1 VDSNCAITDCR
12 RALPD
17 GAHRRVCPR
26 CASRI
31 RARLAELH
39 YQLPL
44 LQASLQHDR
53 SPTTGTIHG
62 GRAHSPMPLRA
73 DVMSLLGPGSNTTV
87 TDPYGDAR
95 TDQAGPLPI
104 HAHLKGWAEMTAEHV
119 GLTPTPGI
127 RPGRTW
133 ADWLDAYLP
142 WILTAPWAD
151 NFHQELAE
159 LLARVR
165 AITRTEP
172 QRHLQDAP
180 CPSCDAFAL
189 IDEDWQAYIEC
200 KACGLLLTHTEY
212 TDHARRVLPA
222 LHRTALQILLNRQR
236 QESQTTDA

>member
-1 VDSNCAITDCR
+1 VNSHCAITDCSR
-12 RALPD
+12 TLPD

-62 GRAHSPMPLRA
+62 GRATSPMPLRA
-73 DVMSLLGPGSNTTV
+73 DVINLLGPGSNSTV
-87 TDPYGDAR
+87 VDPYDETRG
-95 TDQAGPLPI
+95 DQAGPLPI
-104 HAHLKGWAEMTAEHV
+104 HTHLKGWAEMTADHV
-119 GLTPTPGI
+119 RLASVPGL

-142 WILTAPWAD
+142 WILTAAWVGE
-151 NFHQELAE
+151 FHQELAE

-165 AITRTEP
+165 SITRTEP

-180 CPSCDAFAL
+180 CPSCDAFGL
-189 IDEDWQAYIEC
+189 IDEDWQPYVEC
-200 KACGLLLTHTEY
+200 TACGALLTHTEY
-212 TDHARRVLPA
+212 LDHARRVLPQ
-222 LHRTALQILLNRQR
+222 LYRTALHLVVEASKAQDHTPV
-236 QESQTTDA
+236 S

>member
-1 VDSNCAITDCR
+1 MADRCAVTTCG

-17 GAHRRVCPR
+17 GRPGRVCSR

-62 GRAHSPMPLRA
+62 GRATSPMPLRA
-73 DVMSLLGPGSNTTV
+73 DVINLLGPGSNSAV
-87 TDPYGDAR
+87 TDPYDETRGD
-95 TDQAGPLPI
+95 QSGPLPI
-104 HAHLKGWAEMTAEHV
+104 DTHLKGWAEMTAGHV
-119 GLTPTPGI
+119 RLAPAPGI
-127 RPGRTW
+127 RPGHTW
-133 ADWLDAYLP
+133 AAWLDAYLP
-142 WILTAPWAD
+142 WIVTAPWVAE
-151 NFHQELAE
+151 FHQELAE

-180 CPSCDAFAL
+180 CPNCDAFAL
-189 IDEDWQAYIEC
+189 IDEDWQAYVEC
-200 KACGLLLTHTEY
+200 KACGLLLTHPEY
-212 TDHARRVLPA
+212 LDHARRVLPA
-222 LHRTALQILLNRQR
+222 LHRTALTILLATRTA
-236 QESQTTDA
+236 QENQAS

>member
-1 VDSNCAITDCR
+1 MASNCRITDCR

-17 GAHRRVCPR
+17 GRPGHVCPR
-26 CASRI
+26 CASRL

-44 LQASLQHDR
+44 LRASLQHDR

-73 DVMSLLGPGSNTTV
+73 DVMSLLGPGSNSTV

-95 TDQAGPLPI
+95 DDQAGPLPI
-104 HAHLKGWAEMTAEHV
+104 HTHLKGWAEMTADHV
-119 GLTPTPGI
+119 GLAPTPGI
-127 RPGRTW
+127 RPGHTW

-142 WILTAPWAD
+142 WILTAPWVSE
-151 NFHQELAE
+151 FHQELAE

-180 CPSCDAFAL
+180 CPGCDAFAL
-189 IDEDWQAYIEC
+189 IDEDWQTYIEC
-200 KACGLLLTHTEY
+200 KACGTLLTHTEY
-212 TDHARRVLPA
+212 TDHARRVLPQ
-222 LHRTALQILLNRQR
+222 LYRTALLLVVHKASADQKG
-236 QESQTTDA
+236 